1 MDMPGVQFVG
11 PIPLML
17 QNYTIYSGGVS
28 VGSRNRAAADA
39 LLLALANPENG
50 KILKSK
56 GLDSP

>member
-1 MDMPGVQFVG
+1 
-11 PIPLML
+11 ML
-17 QNYTIYSGGVS
+17 QNYTIYSGGIS
-28 VGSRNRAAADA
+28 VASGNRAAANA

>member
-1 MDMPGVQFVG
+1 MTDTIPGFPRSLRRG
-11 PIPLML
+11 RISP
-17 QNYTIYSGGVS
+17 
-28 VGSRNRAAADA
+28 RAVRWAA